1 MMTEDGDSKAKK
13 KGKMMETIA
22 RKYMAEKLKRQK

>member
-1 MMTEDGDSKAKK
+1 MMTEDGHTKAKK
-13 KGKMMETIA
+13 KVKMMEALA

>member
-1 MMTEDGDSKAKK
+1 MMTEGGHSKAKK
-13 KGKMMETIA
+13 KGKLMEALA